1 VSAVN
6 ATQRGRAAAELL
18 MVDACAVHRPGELF
32 TDFDT
37 GVVSPGMAL
46 VYEGVCKVQQTIAQ
60 SSNPSAGG
68 HSFTVQDARVD
79 LPVLAGPF
87 LVGDVVTI
95 TSSVLD
101 AQLVSRR
108 FRVVELFHKSFATA
122 QRIRVEEI
130 TA

>member
-1 VSAVN
+1 MSAQGL
-6 ATQRGRAAAELL
+6 TLRGRSAAESL
-18 MVDACAVHRPGELF
+18 MVDACTIHRQGELF

-37 GVVSPGMAL
+37 GVVSPVMAL

-87 LVGDVVTI
+87 LVGDVVTVAA
-95 TSSVLD
+95 SVLD